1 MSVCECVST
10 QVEVS
15 YGALLEGKSKKNGSP
30 FLKDQQKI
38 VQKSLKVAEELAFF
52 VSVNESSPGGGLSI
66 AAKLGI
72 GIGGGAVV
80 LIIIVL
86 LAFAFFQKKRAD
98 KAEEHKNP
106 FGMQFLPSILQLWQT
121 IFYIDI

>member
-1 MSVCECVST
+1 MV
-10 QVEVS
+10 
-15 YGALLEGKSKKNGSP
+15 
-30 FLKDQQKI
+30 
-38 VQKSLKVAEELAFF
+38 EELAFF
-52 VSVNESSPGGGLSI
+52 VSVNPSSSGDGLSI

-98 KAEEHKNP
+98 KAEEHQNP
-106 FGMQFLPSILQLWQT
+106 FGMQFMPSILQLWPT
-121 IFYIDI
+121 ILYIYL